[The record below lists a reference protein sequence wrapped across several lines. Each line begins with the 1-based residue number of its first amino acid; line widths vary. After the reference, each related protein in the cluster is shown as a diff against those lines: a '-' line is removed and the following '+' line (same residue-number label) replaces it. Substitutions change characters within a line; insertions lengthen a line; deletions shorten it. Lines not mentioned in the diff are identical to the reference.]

1 MRPTPAAPAAR
12 IRLPRT
18 EPELV
23 GLCLALIGGYDD
35 LSAAESALAATAP
48 DTPIAAGAVHAA
60 RRAITR
66 GADPLGDAFSSIRG
80 ARTRRTAGAVYT
92 PPPIVRSMT
101 AWLGRQRR
109 PERIVSRAPVPAV
122 F

>member
-23 GLCLALIGGYDD
+23 GLCLALIGGRDE
-35 LSAAESALAATAP
+35 LSAAESALAETAP

-60 RRAITR
+60 RRAIAR
-66 GADPLGDAFSSIRG
+66 GADPLGDTFSSIR
-80 ARTRRTAGAVYT
+80 APEPAAPPEPSTRRR
-92 PPPIVRSMT
+92 RSC
-101 AWLGRQRR
+101 AR
-109 PERIVSRAPVPAV
+109 
-122 F
+122 